1 MQQEKDISLNVLLVD
16 TARNEGVLA
25 VLTLESVRDG
35 SGELYPIPEL
45 AFMSSADF
53 QHAQHEAGAWAEN
66 TGLWRTDRDVRW
78 QLRRRDGE
86 TSCESY
92 WSVSGSGLCAGH
104 SKVVRRGVVKM
115 RFFCSVSK
123 KAASESSEKCG
134 RMVPLVLKE
143 KVQTGS
149 PFG

>member
-78 QLRRRDGE
+78 QLRRRDG
-86 TSCESY
+86 
-92 WSVSGSGLCAGH
+92 
-104 SKVVRRGVVKM
+104 K
-115 RFFCSVSK
+115 
-123 KAASESSEKCG
+123 
-134 RMVPLVLKE
+134 PLVNL
-143 KVQTGS
+143 TGPS
-149 PFG
+149 LGAAFALGIAKLFAGE